1 MPRPLILIC
10 NDDGVRSPGLL
21 AAATALRGLGE
32 IMVVAPREQQSS
44 SGRAFYWN
52 KRPAQKKFI
61 KIGRTK
67 ITAFAIDASPA
78 VTMRYALL
86 LAVPRKPSLVVSG
99 INYGENLGNGLTIS
113 GTVGAAIE
121 AAAEGIPSLAVSLE
135 TAKEFHM
142 SHSAAIS
149 FETAAHWTRWM
160 AERILA
166 HSLPEKVPLVNVNV
180 PSDATPE
187 TVWRV
192 TRASRQAYFRSLV
205 ANGRFVG
212 YDVLVDMDSLERD
225 SDIYAVRIDRVVSV
239 TPLTYDLTAHVSLKT
254 FASTL
259 MRTSPTRASAM
270 RTAYAKRKRT

>member
-21 AAATALRGLGE
+21 AAATALRGLGDL
-32 IMVVAPREQQSS
+32 MVVAPREQQSS

-52 KRPAQKKFI
+52 KRPAQKKLI
-61 KIGRTK
+61 RIGRTN
-67 ITAFAIDASPA
+67 IPAFAVDASPA

-99 INYGENLGNGLTIS
+99 INYGENLGSGLTIS

-121 AAAEGIPSLAVSLE
+121 AAAEGIPALAVSLE
-135 TAKEFHM
+135 TAQEFHT
-142 SHSAAIS
+142 SHSPDIN

-160 AERILA
+160 AERMLA
-166 HSLPEKVPLVNVNV
+166 QTLPESVPIVNINV
-180 PSDATPE
+180 PSDATDK
-187 TVWRV
+187 TAWRV

-205 ANGRFVG
+205 ANGKFVG
-212 YDVLVDMDSLERD
+212 YDVVVNADTLERD

-239 TPLTYDLTAHVSLKT
+239 TPLTYDLTARISLKT
-254 FASTL
+254 FASVL
-259 MRTSPTRASAM
+259 NQ
-270 RTAYAKRKRT
+270 TAHGK